1 MSINSDVNKQMLI
14 EICGGINKEYVND
27 DSFLQFLDNIC
38 DKYQGNRFQYSNI
51 QEINKNILEE
61 LVYYIGQR
69 GNNQEKQR
77 QETGRQRPLEM
88 NRELKTIEASELK
101 VQKDEGF
108 SIKLK
113 SREEAFKSL
122 IEKPVPAAV
131 EFADKNQDIPSQ
143 NLAVEYDGSYWHRDS
158 EDKDMRKNEFCAENG
173 IKLMRVREEPLT
185 KILNQDVI
193 VPIRGISKTNLNE
206 VVRSLSGMLLD
217 SKFCSNRLNEYL
229 TGKHFLHDPLFDEFK
244 SYKSLPHPSQS
255 LASVNPDIR

>member
-143 NLAVEYDGSYWHRDS
+143 NLDV
-158 EDKDMRKNEFCAENG
+158 
-173 IKLMRVREEPLT
+173 LM
-185 KILNQDVI
+185 N
-193 VPIRGISKTNLNE
+193 
-206 VVRSLSGMLLD
+206 
-217 SKFCSNRLNEYL
+217 
-229 TGKHFLHDPLFDEFK
+229 
-244 SYKSLPHPSQS
+244 QS
-255 LASVNPDIR
+255 LADREKELQMILNNGPDKKAKEWLKSVETSDNKNNEEKKVRFEEPVENKPMLNLLSKLKTNEVNNVMNSNNETIILLKEILENQKEILNILKKESKDMSGNNTI